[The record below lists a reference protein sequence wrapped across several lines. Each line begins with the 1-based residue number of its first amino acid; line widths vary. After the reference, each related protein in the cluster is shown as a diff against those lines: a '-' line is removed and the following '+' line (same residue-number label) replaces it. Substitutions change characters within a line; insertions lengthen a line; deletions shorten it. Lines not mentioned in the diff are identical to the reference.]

1 MRRIRGGALGFAI
14 AMIEIILT
22 GTGSPMVDPNRA
34 GPSTLVIAGGQTFLV
49 DCGRGVLMRAAA
61 VGVGAANL
69 TAVLL
74 THLHSDHITDLSD
87 VITTRWINSFGP
99 APLPI
104 IGPPGTRAVV
114 EATLAALAPDIS
126 YRIGHHADITAPPEV
141 TVHEYAAGQV
151 WDNGGVVITAAPTDH
166 RPVEPTIAFR
176 IEFGGASVVLAG
188 DTVPCDSLDEL
199 ARGANALVHTVIRK
213 DLVEQVPVQRLKD
226 ILDYHSS
233 VEQAAATATRAG
245 VDTLVL
251 THYVPPLAAGQEDQ
265 WRALAA
271 EEFSGRVELGDD
283 LLRVSVG

>member
-1 MRRIRGGALGFAI
+1 
-14 AMIEIILT
+14 MIQITLT

-34 GPSTLVIAGGQTFLV
+34 GPSTLVSAGDQIFLV

-61 VGVGAANL
+61 AGVSAANL
-69 TAVLL
+69 TALLL

-87 VITTRWINSFGP
+87 VITTRWINTFGP

-104 IGPPGTRAVV
+104 IGPPGTKAVV

-126 YRIGHHADITAPPEV
+126 YRIGHHADITAPPEIV
-141 TVHEYAAGQV
+141 VHEFTQGQV
-151 WDNGGVVITAAPTDH
+151 WDNGGVRITVAPTDH

-176 IEFGGASVVLAG
+176 IDYDGASVVLAG
-188 DTVPCDSLDEL
+188 DTVPCATLDEL
-199 ARGANALVHTVIRK
+199 ATGANALVHTVIRK

-233 VEQAAATATRAG
+233 VEQAAATAARAG

-251 THYVPPLAAGQEDQ
+251 THYVPPLAAGQEEQ

-271 EEFSGRVELGDD
+271 GEFNGRVELGDD

>member
-151 WDNGGVVITAAPTDH
+151 WDSGGVVITAAPTDH

-188 DTVPCDSLDEL
+188 DSVPCDSLDEL

>member
-1 MRRIRGGALGFAI
+1 
-14 AMIEIILT
+14 MIEIILT

-34 GPSTLVIAGGQTFLV
+34 GPSTLVKAGETIFLA

-87 VITTRWINSFGP
+87 VITTRWITSLVP

-141 TVHEYAAGQV
+141 TVTEYTAGQV
-151 WDNGGVVITAAPTDH
+151 WDDGGVRIIAAATDH

-176 IEFGGASVVLAG
+176 IEFDGTSVVLAG
-188 DTVPCDSLDEL
+188 DSVPCATLDAL
-199 ARGANALVHTVIRK
+199 ASGADALVHTAIRK
-213 DLVEQVPVQRLKD
+213 DLVEQVPVQRLTD

-233 VEQAAATATRAG
+233 VEQAAATAARAG
-245 VDTLVL
+245 VQTLVL
-251 THYVPPLAAGQEDQ
+251 THYVPPLTAGTEDQ

-271 EEFSGRVELGDD
+271 GEFSGRVELGDD
-283 LLRVSVG
+283 LLRVTVG

>member
-1 MRRIRGGALGFAI
+1 
-14 AMIEIILT
+14 MIEIILT

-34 GPSTLVIAGGQTFLV
+34 GPSTLVKAGEAIFLA

-87 VITTRWINSFGP
+87 VITTRWITSLSP

-141 TVHEYAAGQV
+141 TVTEYTAGQV
-151 WDNGGVVITAAPTDH
+151 FHDGGVRIIAAATDH

-176 IEFGGASVVLAG
+176 IEYDGASVVLAG
-188 DTVPCDSLDEL
+188 DSVPCGTLDAL
-199 ARGANALVHTVIRK
+199 ASGADALVHTAIRK
-213 DLVEQVPVQRLKD
+213 DLVEQVPVQRLTD

-233 VEQAAATATRAG
+233 VEQAAATAARAG
-245 VDTLVL
+245 VQTLVL
-251 THYVPPLAAGQEDQ
+251 THYVPALTAGTEDQ

-271 EEFSGRVELGDD
+271 GEFSGRVELGDD
-283 LLRVSVG
+283 LLRVTVG

>member
-1 MRRIRGGALGFAI
+1 
-14 AMIEIILT
+14 MIEIILT

-126 YRIGHHADITAPPEV
+126 YRIGHHADITAPPDIA
-141 TVHEYAAGQV
+141 VHEYSAGQV
-151 WDNGGVVITAAPTDH
+151 WDSGGVVITAAPTDH
-166 RPVEPTIAFR
+166 RPVEPTLGFR
-176 IEFGGASVVLAG
+176 VEYAGTSVVLAG
-188 DTVPCDSLDEL
+188 DSVPCATLDVL
-199 ARGANALVHTVIRK
+199 ASGANALVHTVIRK

-233 VEQAAATATRAG
+233 VQQAAATATRAG

-251 THYVPPLAAGQEDQ
+251 THYVPALAAGQEDQ
-265 WRALAA
+265 WLALAA

-283 LLRVSVG
+283 LLRVQVG

>member
-1 MRRIRGGALGFAI
+1 
-14 AMIEIILT
+14 MIEIILT
-22 GTGSPMVDPNRA
+22 GTGSPMVDTNRA
-34 GPSTLVIAGGQTFLV
+34 GPSTLVKAGEAIFLA

-74 THLHSDHITDLSD
+74 THLHSDHITDLSY
-87 VITTRWINSFGP
+87 VITTRWITSLTP

-141 TVHEYAAGQV
+141 MVTEYTAGQV
-151 WDNGGVVITAAPTDH
+151 FHDGGVRIIAAATDH

-176 IEFGGASVVLAG
+176 IEYDGASVVLAG
-188 DTVPCDSLDEL
+188 DSVPCGSLDAL
-199 ARGANALVHTVIRK
+199 ASGADALVHTAIRK
-213 DLVEQVPVQRLKD
+213 DLVEQVPVQRLTD

-233 VEQAAATATRAG
+233 VEQAAATAARAG
-245 VDTLVL
+245 VQTLVL
-251 THYVPPLAAGQEDQ
+251 THYVPALTAGTEDQWHALAAG
-265 WRALAA
+265 
-271 EEFSGRVELGDD
+271 EFSGRVELGDD
-283 LLRVSVG
+283 LLRVTVG

>member
-1 MRRIRGGALGFAI
+1 
-14 AMIEIILT
+14 MIEIILT

-34 GPSTLVIAGGQTFLV
+34 GPSTLVKAGEAIFLA

-87 VITTRWINSFGP
+87 VITTRWITSLSP

-141 TVHEYAAGQV
+141 MVSEYTAGQV
-151 WDNGGVVITAAPTDH
+151 FHDGGVRIIAAATDH

-176 IEFGGASVVLAG
+176 IEYDGASVVLAG
-188 DTVPCDSLDEL
+188 DSVPCGTLDAL
-199 ARGANALVHTVIRK
+199 ASGADALVHTAIRK
-213 DLVEQVPVQRLKD
+213 DLVEQVPVQRLTD

-233 VEQAAATATRAG
+233 VEQAAATAARAG
-245 VDTLVL
+245 VQTLVL
-251 THYVPPLAAGQEDQ
+251 THYVPALTAGTEDQ

-271 EEFSGRVELGDD
+271 GEFSGRVELGDD
-283 LLRVSVG
+283 LLRVTVG